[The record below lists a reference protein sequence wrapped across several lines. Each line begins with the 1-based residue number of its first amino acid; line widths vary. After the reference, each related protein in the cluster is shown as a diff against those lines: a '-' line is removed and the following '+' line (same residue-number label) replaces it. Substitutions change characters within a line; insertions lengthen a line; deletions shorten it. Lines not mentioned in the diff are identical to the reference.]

1 MKFMSMMTN
10 ELPFML
16 ELPNGIYK
24 VKTTYGL
31 IDIDINS
38 DMYNLYIARFPE
50 FSGKQKYVGE
60 KDELQKIITNKNIPN
75 YAFGDCKTFV
85 GYRCYSEKE
94 FTDAEYAGLSEEQC
108 VEKIKSNLIQ
118 QGVKYSDTEDLAVKS
133 NECFTQSSAEDIFSL
148 KQQILIEQEF
158 IKLHNV
164 YAYYEALNKIIR
176 QYSYLRKH
184 FWVHKIDENILE
196 GTLVQDYLDGRFYS
210 TVTYA
215 GLAPSILPSKKKY
228 PEISNE
234 DKSVLDNNLA
244 NDFQLPIEDEL
255 ILVARS
261 LWFRLEY
268 RSAMIESSA
277 ALEVVVEKKLVEK
290 MKSQGKDDN
299 FIEDELKKT
308 ETNFHQRCDVFLK
321 RYTGKS
327 FVNDNSE
334 LWQTIDQHRKN
345 YRHKIAHSSINPDR
359 ATTETIINDFEKAIQ
374 YISAL

>member
-38 DMYNLYIARFPE
+38 DMYNLCVARFPE

-60 KDELQKIITNKNIPN
+60 KDELQKIITNKNISN
-75 YAFGDCKTFV
+75 YAFDDCKTFV
-85 GYRCYSEKE
+85 SYRCYSEKE
-94 FTDAEYAGLSEEQC
+94 FSEAEYTGILEERC
-108 VEKIKSNLIQ
+108 VEKIKSNHIQ
-118 QGVKYSDTEDLAVKS
+118 QGVKYTNTEDLALKA
-133 NECFTQSSAEDIFSL
+133 NECFTQSSAEEILSL
-148 KQQILIEQEF
+148 KEQILIELEF
-158 IKLHNV
+158 SKLHNV
-164 YAYYEALNKIIR
+164 YAYYEALNKIIQ

-196 GTLVQDYLDGRFYS
+196 GTLVQDYLNGRFYS
-210 TVTYA
+210 TITHA
-215 GLAPSILPSKKKY
+215 GLVPSILPSKKKY
-228 PEISNE
+228 PDISDE
-234 DKSVLDNNLA
+234 DKSVLDNNLL
-244 NDFQLPIEDEL
+244 NDFQIPIEDEL

-261 LWFRLEY
+261 LWYRLEY
-268 RSAMIESSA
+268 RSAIIESSA
-277 ALEVVVEKKLVEK
+277 ALEVVVEKKLIEK
-290 MKSQGKDDN
+290 MKNQGKDDN
-299 FIEDELKKT
+299 FIEEELKKT

-321 RYTGKS
+321 RYTGQS
-327 FVNDNSE
+327 FVNDNPA

-359 ATTETIINDFEKAIQ
+359 GTTETIINDFEKAIQ
-374 YISAL
+374 YISTL